1 MYIKNFLTFRYTRCI
16 MITDY
21 ETEVMAVA
29 RTGRPRLD
37 NPRSQGIFIR
47 LTEDEHTDIKEY
59 ASEHNL
65 TITQTLVEGFE
76 KLREQGEY
84 RNK

>member
-29 RTGRPRLD
+29 RTARPRLD
-37 NPRSQGIFIR
+37 NPRSQGVFIR

-65 TITQTLVEGFE
+65 TITQTLVEGFKMLKRQDE
-76 KLREQGEY
+76 AGDK
-84 RNK
+84 

>member
-1 MYIKNFLTFRYTRCI
+1 M
-16 MITDY
+16 
-21 ETEVMAVA
+21 A

-65 TITQTLVEGFE
+65 TITQTLVEGFRLLQ
-76 KLREQGEY
+76 KHDKARD
-84 RNK
+84 K